1 MNLTNDEIA
10 LAQSGQKIL
19 SAKSK
24 AKLMVNNQDV
34 ELSPAVTKILAK
46 TLSYIAKG
54 KTVVV
59 TSEPTEFSTQQAADF
74 LKVSRPFLVKLL
86 ETGEIPFRK
95 VGKHRRVRFE
105 DIISYKQ
112 KIDEKRLKVLEKL
125 AEQAQEL
132 DLGY

>member
-24 AKLMVNNQDV
+24 AKLVVNNQDV

-59 TSEPTEFSTQQAADF
+59 TPEPTEFSTQQAADF
-74 LKVSRPFLVKLL
+74 LKVSRPFVVKLL

-95 VGKHRRVRFE
+95 VGKHRCLRFE
-105 DIISYKQ
+105 DLIAYKQ
-112 KIDEKRLKVLEKL
+112 KIDEKRLKVLAKL

-132 DLGY
+132 NLGY

>member
-10 LAQSGQKIL
+10 LAQRGQKIL

-24 AKLMVNNQDV
+24 AKLVVNNQDV

-46 TLSYIAKG
+46 TFSYIAKG
-54 KTVVV
+54 KSVAV
-59 TSEPTEFSTQQAADF
+59 TPEPTEFSSQQAADF

-86 ETGEIPFRK
+86 ENQEIPFRK

-105 DIISYKQ
+105 DLISYKQ
-112 KIDEKRLKVLEKL
+112 KIDEKRLKVLTKL
-125 AEQAQEL
+125 AEEAQKL
-132 DLGY
+132 NLGY

>member
-1 MNLTNDEIA
+1 VNLTNSEIA
-10 LAQSGQKIL
+10 LAQSGKKIL
-19 SAKSK
+19 SAKGK
-24 AKLMVNNQDV
+24 AKLVVNDENV

-54 KTVVV
+54 KSVVV
-59 TSEPTEFSTQQAADF
+59 TPEPTEFSSQQAADF

-105 DIISYKQ
+105 DLLSYKQ
-112 KIDEKRLKVLEKL
+112 RIDEKRLKVLAKL

-132 DLGY
+132 RLGY

>member
-1 MNLTNDEIA
+1 MNLTNGEIA

-19 SAKSK
+19 SGKRQ
-24 AKLMVNNQDV
+24 AKLVVNNQDV
-34 ELSPAVTKILAK
+34 ELSPTVTKILAK

-54 KTVVV
+54 QTVVL
-59 TSEPTEFSTQQAADF
+59 TSEPTEFSSQQAADF

-105 DIISYKQ
+105 DLIAYK
-112 KIDEKRLKVLEKL
+112 KRIDDKRLKVLAKL
-125 AEQAQEL
+125 AGQAQEL